1 MSKVLVHHLMS
12 SPVVTFFAEQTLSLA
27 DDVMHLRHLRHIPV
41 VDDAQRVIGLV
52 THRDLLRAQ
61 WSSNRQPAPGEHLVP
76 ASVRVRDVM
85 TEDVVTVT
93 ADQPAADA
101 GQLMLDKHLGCLPV
115 VDEQA
120 RLVGIVTERDL
131 MRIAVRTL
139 AMHA

>member
-12 SPVVTFFAEQTLSLA
+12 SPVITFFAEQTLSLA

-41 VDDAQRVIGLV
+41 IDDAGRVLGLV

-61 WSSNRQPAPGEHLVP
+61 WSSNRQPSPGEHLVP
-76 ASVRVRDVM
+76 TSVLVRDVM
-85 TEDVVTVT
+85 TEDVRTVG
-93 ADQPAADA
+93 ADVLAAEA
-101 GQLMLDKHLGCLPV
+101 GQLMLDHHLGCLPV
-115 VDEQA
+115 VDETGK
-120 RLVGIVTERDL
+120 LVGIVTERDL